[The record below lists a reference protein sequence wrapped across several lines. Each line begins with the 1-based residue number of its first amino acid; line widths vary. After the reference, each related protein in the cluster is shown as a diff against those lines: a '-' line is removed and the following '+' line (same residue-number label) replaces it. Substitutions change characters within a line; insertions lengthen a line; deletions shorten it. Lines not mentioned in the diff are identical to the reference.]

1 MNRWQIHVNLNKY
14 TEICP
19 QSKGIQI
26 LPQEKRAK
34 RIQIQIVN
42 LAQIQIVNLAQ
53 IQNVNTVQI
62 RGLNVAAGIRN
73 SQFRELFT
81 FQQKD

>member
-1 MNRWQIHVNLNKY
+1 MEHKFK
-14 TEICP
+14 EIYVP
-19 QSKGIQI
+19 QRSRQKV
-26 LPQEKRAK
+26 RAK

-42 LAQIQIVNLAQ
+42 LAQIQNE
-53 IQNVNTVQI
+53 NTVQI